1 MPIRPIA
8 VDFSLQLHVPMQRG
22 QLAYCG
28 DPMKQVEAKLD
39 VRENRYGW
47 RPGATRR
54 QMILGAAAAFGGFVA
69 SPSNIQSSDGAGLS
83 HAAESIH
90 QEPVFQASRRR
101 VYEALTDPQQFEKVT
116 RLSAAMR
123 SMAPGTKPAE
133 IDRRVGGTFL
143 IFGGYVSGRH
153 IELVPNERL
162 VQAWRP
168 QSWKPGEYSIVKFEL
183 VEHGAGTRILF
194 DHRGF
199 PDGTGDHLAA
209 GWKGN
214 YWEPLKQYLGE

>member
-1 MPIRPIA
+1 ME
-8 VDFSLQLHVPMQRG
+8 
-22 QLAYCG
+22 
-28 DPMKQVEAKLD
+28 QVEARLNVKESSL
-39 VRENRYGW
+39 GW
-47 RPGATRR
+47 GLGATRR
-54 QMILGAAAAFGGFVA
+54 QMIFGAAAAFGGFA
-69 SPSNIQSSDGAGLS
+69 AYPLNAQGSDGSGLS

-90 QEPVFQASRRR
+90 QEPVFQASRKR
-101 VYEALTDPQQFEKVT
+101 VYEALTDPQQFDKVM

-123 SMAPGTKPAE
+123 SMATGTKPAE
-133 IDRRVGGTFL
+133 IDRNIGGAFL

-153 IELVPNERL
+153 IELVPNERI

-183 VEHGAGTRILF
+183 VEQGAETRIVF

-209 GWKGN
+209 GWKDN
-214 YWEPLKQYLGE
+214 YWEPLQEYLGKQK